1 MIVCCTLRRMEKDE
15 TNMRKH
21 VNNIFGSSEVD
32 KDNNTQ
38 NMRVDG
44 VKQPVAFYLQ
54 EQCIVSKW
62 RKKTQ

>member
-1 MIVCCTLRRMEKDE
+1 MEKDE